1 MFSHFFIR
9 RPIFAAVIAIIII
22 LLGVFALLGLPVERY
37 PNIAPPSITVDAVYA
52 GADAGTV
59 ADTVAAVIEKEVN
72 GVEGMIY
79 MNSVSANDGTMKLTV
94 TFETGTDLDM
104 ANVLV
109 QNRVAKAIP
118 QLPQEVQR
126 LGVKTQKKSTDA
138 NLYIGFYSEDGRYDD
153 IYLAN
158 YVALRVKDEIARV
171 PGVGEVQ
178 AFGAGD
184 YSMRVWLDPEKMKA
198 RGLTADDVVNA
209 VREQNLQVAAG
220 QIGEPPIPEGQAY
233 QMTMNVRGRLLE
245 ADEFEQIV
253 LRTGEDGRMLRI
265 GDVAKAELGAK
276 TYVIGSSLNGLS
288 SATIAVYQIPGANA
302 LEVVAGVRAQLDQME
317 AGFPE
322 GLEYKVI
329 YDNTVVITASIKE
342 VVVTLF
348 ITLFLVVLTVYVFL
362 QNFRATVIPSVTIP
376 VSLIGTFLAMAAFGY
391 SINQFTLFGL
401 VLVIG
406 IVVDDAIVVV
416 ENCTRLIDE
425 EGMLPKDAAMKAMT
439 EITGPVVATT
449 LVLLSVFV
457 PTTFMAGITG
467 QLFKQFA
474 VTISVATVFST
485 INALTLSPAL
495 CGILLRPSLQGKRK
509 GFFGLFNR
517 TLDSTKSGYLRLVN
531 QALRKA
537 LIGLAAFI
545 VMAALAFM
553 GFADLPGGF
562 VPQEDEGYCM
572 INVMLPPAASL
583 ERTQAFLEKV
593 NAVIGSTDG
602 IQDYM
607 TISGFSILDMA
618 AIPNTG
624 FSVATFKHWDERAKR
639 HQSEIIRDLNLRLS
653 QLKEGVA
660 IAFPMP
666 SLPGVGTSGGLTM
679 QLQDRGG
686 VGMTTLQQVA
696 GEFMNDGNSQSG
708 LTGMYTTFRAN
719 VPQLFVDIDRDQ
731 VLAKDVPM
739 SSVFNALQYYY
750 GSVYLNDF
758 TYMNRVFQ
766 VKAQA
771 APEFR
776 REAGQVLNVDIR
788 NRKGQML
795 PLGAV
800 ASVEEILGPQ
810 SIARFN
816 MYPSAK
822 IMGQPGEGY
831 SSGQAMAIVEN
842 MAKQKLPT
850 SMGVEWTEL
859 SYQEKAAQGSS
870 NIIYLLAIVLVYLVL
885 AAQYESWSIPVSVC
899 LSVPTALLGA
909 VVALMVG
916 KMDNNVYAQVGI
928 VLLIGLCTK
937 TAILIVEFAKVQHE
951 EGKSVFDAAM
961 DAANLRFRAVLMTA
975 FSFILG
981 VIPLLLASG
990 AGAESRKVL
999 GTTVF
1004 GGMLVAT
1011 FASLI
1016 FVPMLYYIVQTA
1028 KNRAVKQEASVAAK
1042 PAPHEGQDAQEHD
1055 EGEEHSADIQP

>member
-1 MFSHFFIR
+1 MFSHFFIN
-9 RPIFAAVIAIIII
+9 RPIFAGVIAIVIM
-22 LLGVFALLGLPVERY
+22 LLGGFAMMSLPIERY
-37 PNIAPPSITVDAVYA
+37 PDISPPSITVEATYP
-52 GADAGTV
+52 GADANTV

-94 TFETGTDLDM
+94 TFETGVDLDM
-104 ANVLV
+104 ANVLT

-138 NLYIGFYSEDGRYDD
+138 NLYIGFYSPEGDYDD
-153 IYLAN
+153 IFLAN
-158 YVALRVKDEIARV
+158 FVALRVKDEVARV
-171 PGVGEVQ
+171 PGVGEVF

-184 YSMRVWLDPEKMKA
+184 YSMRIWLDPELMNS

-220 QIGEPPIPEGQAY
+220 QIGEPPVPSGQAY
-233 QMTMNVRGRLLE
+233 QMTLNVKGRLLE
-245 ADEFEQIV
+245 EEEFGQIV
-253 LRTGEDGRMLRI
+253 IRTGEEGRVLRI
-265 GDVAKAELGAK
+265 RDIAKVELGAK
-276 TYVIGSSLNGLS
+276 TYVMGSSLNGKES
-288 SATIAVYQIPGANA
+288 STLAVYQIPGENA
-302 LEVVAGVRAQLDQME
+302 LNVVKGVREKMIELE
-317 AGFPE
+317 PSFPD
-322 GLEYKVI
+322 GLEYKII
-329 YDNTVVITASIKE
+329 YDNTDVIVASIDEVKETLVITLI
-342 VVVTLF
+342 
-348 ITLFLVVLTVYVFL
+348 LVVLTVYVFL
-362 QNFRATVIPSVTIP
+362 QNFRATIIPSVTIP
-376 VSLIGTFLAMAAFGY
+376 VSLIGTFAAMAAMGY

-425 EGMLPKDAAMKAMT
+425 EGLEPKEAAKRAMT
-439 EITGPVVATT
+439 EISGPVVATT
-449 LVLLSVFV
+449 LVLLSVFI
-457 PTTFMAGITG
+457 PTTFMPGITG

-495 CGILLRPSLQGKRK
+495 CGILLRPSKQGERK

-517 TLDSTKSGYLRLVN
+517 SLDTTKKGYLKVVN
-531 QALRKA
+531 QALRKSFIG
-537 LIGLAAFI
+537 LLLFIGLAVLAFI
-545 VMAALAFM
+545 
-553 GFADLPGGF
+553 GFGNLPGGF

-572 INVMLPPAASL
+572 INVTLPEASSL
-583 ERTQAFLEKV
+583 ERTDEFIKKV
-593 NAVIGSTDG
+593 NAIIGEMPG
-602 IQDYM
+602 LRDYM
-607 TISGFSILDMA
+607 TIAGYSILDGA
-618 AIPNTG
+618 AIPNAG
-624 FSVATFKHWDERAKR
+624 FSIMVFEHWDKR
-639 HQSEIIRDLNLRLS
+639 GKNEHQANIIMTLNQRLA
-653 QLKEGVA
+653 QLQEGIA
-660 IAFPMP
+660 FAFPMP
-666 SLPGVGTSGGLTM
+666 SLPGVGMSGGLVM

-696 GEFMNDGNSQSG
+696 NEFMNDGNSQSG
-708 LTGMYTTFRAN
+708 LEGMYTTFRAN

-731 VLAKDVPM
+731 VLSKDVSM
-739 SSVFNALQYYY
+739 SAVFNALQYYY

-771 APEFR
+771 APDFR
-776 REAGQVLNVDIR
+776 RQPEQIR
-788 NRKGQML
+788 DMQIRSRSGNML

-800 ASVEEILGPQ
+800 IDIKEILGPQ
-810 SIARFN
+810 SVNRYN
-816 MYPSAK
+816 MYPAAK
-822 IMGQPGEGY
+822 IMGQPGAGY
-831 SSGQAMAIVEN
+831 STGQAMGLVED
-842 MAKQKLPT
+842 MGRDKLPA

-870 NIIYLLAIVLVYLVL
+870 NIIYVLAIILVYLVL

-909 VVALMVG
+909 VIALMVG

-937 TAILIVEFAKVQHE
+937 TAILIVEFAKVEHE
-951 EGKSVFDAAM
+951 EGKSIFDAAM
-961 DAANLRFRAVLMTA
+961 SASNLRFRAVLMTA

-999 GTTVF
+999 GATVF

-1011 FASLI
+1011 VASLI
-1016 FVPMLYYIVQTA
+1016 FVPMLYYIVQRISEKRGPQT
-1028 KNRAVKQEASVAAK
+1028 VKKEN
-1042 PAPHEGQDAQEHD
+1042 
-1055 EGEEHSADIQP
+1055 

>member
-9 RPIFAAVIAIIII
+9 RPIFAAVIAIVIVLIG
-22 LLGVFALLGLPVERY
+22 LFALKGLPVERY
-37 PNIAPPSITVDAVYA
+37 PNIAPPSITVSATYP

-59 ADTVAAVIEKEVN
+59 GDTVAAVIEKEVN
-72 GVEGMIY
+72 GVEGMLY
-79 MNSVSANDGTMKLTV
+79 MNSISANDGSMTLTV
-94 TFETGTDLDM
+94 TFATGTDLDM

-138 NLYIGFYSEDGRYDD
+138 NLYVGFYSEDGRYDD

-158 YVALRVKDEIARV
+158 FVALRVKDEVARV

-184 YSMRVWLDPEKMKA
+184 YSMRIWLDPEKMKA
-198 RGLTADDVVNA
+198 RGLVADDIVAA

-220 QIGEPPIPEGQAY
+220 QIGEPPVPTGQAY
-233 QMTMNVRGRLLE
+233 QMTINVKGRLLE
-245 ADEFEQIV
+245 ADEFGNIV
-253 LRTGEDGRMLRI
+253 LRTGADGQVLRI
-265 GDVAKAELGAK
+265 RDVADVELGAK
-276 TYVIGSSLNGLS
+276 TYVLGSTLNGKS
-288 SATIAVYQIPGANA
+288 SATIAVYQIPGENA
-302 LEVVAGVRAQLDQME
+302 LNVVDGVRKKLAELE

-322 GLEYKVI
+322 GMKYRVI
-329 YDNTVVITASIKE
+329 YDNTVVIKASIKE
-342 VVVTLF
+342 VV
-348 ITLFLVVLTVYVFL
+348 ITLFATLILVVLTVYLFL
-362 QNFRATVIPSVTIP
+362 QNVRATIIPSVTIP
-376 VSLIGTFLAMAAFGY
+376 VSLVGTFAAMSAMGY
-391 SINQFTLFGL
+391 SINMFTLFGL

-425 EGMLPKDAAMKAMT
+425 EGMKPKEAAKKAMT
-439 EITGPVVATT
+439 EISGPVVATT
-449 LVLLSVFV
+449 LVLLAVFV
-457 PTTFMAGITG
+457 PTTFMAGISG

-495 CGILLRPSLQGKRK
+495 CGILLRPSQQGDRK
-509 GFFGLFNR
+509 GLFGLFNR
-517 TLDSTKSGYLRLVN
+517 SLESTKTGYLKVVN
-531 QALRKA
+531 QAIRKSFLG
-537 LIGLAAFI
+537 LIVFIAMSVAAFI
-545 VMAALAFM
+545 
-553 GFADLPGGF
+553 GFGNLPGGF

-572 INVMLPPAASL
+572 VNVILPDAAAL

-593 NAVIGSTDG
+593 NAAIGKTDG
-602 IQDYM
+602 IQDFM
-607 TISGFSILDMA
+607 TISGYSILDGA
-618 AIPNTG
+618 AIPNAG
-624 FSVATFKHWDERAKR
+624 FSVVTFKHWDERSNR
-639 HQSEIIRDLNLRLS
+639 HQSAIVSDLNIAFS
-653 QLKEGVA
+653 QLKEGIA
-660 IAFPMP
+660 MAFPMP
-666 SLPGVGTSGGLTM
+666 SLPGVGLSGGLVM

-686 VGMTTLQQVA
+686 VGMGTLQQVA
-696 GEFMNDGNSQSG
+696 NEFMNDGNSQSG

-731 VLAKDVPM
+731 VLSKNVSMGA
-739 SSVFNALQYYY
+739 VFNALQYYY

-771 APEFR
+771 APDFR
-776 REAGQVLNVDIR
+776 RQPEQILQMEIR
-788 NRKGQML
+788 NRDGKTL
-795 PLGAV
+795 PLGSV
-800 ASVEEILGPQ
+800 ASVKEILGPQ
-810 SIARFN
+810 SLNRYN

-831 SSGQAMAIVEN
+831 STGQAMAIVED
-842 MAKQKLPT
+842 MSKTKLPT

-870 NIIYLLAIVLVYLVL
+870 NIIYVLAIILVYLVL

-909 VVALMVG
+909 VIALMVA
-916 KMDNNVYAQVGI
+916 KFDNNVYAQVGV

-937 TAILIVEFAKVQHE
+937 TAILIVEFAKVE
-951 EGKSVFDAAM
+951 RESGKSIFDAAM
-961 DAANLRFRAVLMTA
+961 SAANLRFRAVLMTA

-981 VIPLLLASG
+981 VIPLLTASG

-999 GTTVF
+999 GATVF

-1011 FASLI
+1011 VASLI
-1016 FVPMLYYIVQTA
+1016 FVPMLYYIVQKA
-1028 KNRAVKQEASVAAK
+1028 KEKTNTRK
-1042 PAPHEGQDAQEHD
+1042 G
-1055 EGEEHSADIQP
+1055 

>member
-9 RPIFAAVIAIIII
+9 RPIFAAVIAIVIM
-22 LLGVFALLGLPVERY
+22 LLGGFALLGLPVERY
-37 PNIAPPSITVDAVYA
+37 PNIAPPSITVDAVYP
-52 GADAGTV
+52 GADAKTV

-72 GVEGMIY
+72 GVEGMLY

-94 TFETGTDLDM
+94 TFATGSDLDM

-138 NLYIGFYSEDGRYDD
+138 NLYVGFYSDGGKYDD
-153 IYLAN
+153 LYLAN
-158 YVALRVKDEIARV
+158 FVALRVKDEVARV

-184 YSMRVWLDPEKMKA
+184 YSMRIWLDPEKMKA
-198 RGLTADDVVNA
+198 RGLVADDIVAA

-220 QIGEPPIPEGQAY
+220 QIGEPPIPAGQAY
-233 QMTMNVRGRLLE
+233 QMTINVKGRLLE
-245 ADEFEQIV
+245 AGEFGNIV
-253 LRTGEDGRMLRI
+253 LRIGTDGQVLRI
-265 GDVAKAELGAK
+265 RDVAEVELGAK
-276 TYVIGSSLNGLS
+276 TSVMGASLNGQPA
-288 SATIAVYQIPGANA
+288 ATIAVYQIPGENA
-302 LEVVAGVRAQLDQME
+302 LNVVEGVRKKLAEL
-317 AGFPE
+317 APGFPE
-322 GLEYKVI
+322 GLQYKVI
-329 YDNTVVITASIKE
+329 FDNTVVIKASIKE

-348 ITLFLVVLTVYVFL
+348 ATLVLVVLTVYLFL
-362 QNFRATVIPSVTIP
+362 QNFRATLIPSATIP
-376 VSLIGTFLAMAAFGY
+376 VSLVGTFAAMAAMGY
-391 SINQFTLFGL
+391 SINMFTLFGL

-425 EGMLPKDAAMKAMT
+425 EGMEPKEAAKKAMI
-439 EITGPVVATT
+439 EISGPVIATT
-449 LVLLSVFV
+449 LVLLAVFV

-495 CGILLRPSLQGKRK
+495 CGILLRPTRQGARK

-517 TLDSTKSGYLRLVN
+517 TLDATKTGYLKAVSL
-531 QALRKA
+531 ALRKSA
-537 LIGLAAFI
+537 IGLVLFLSMSAVAF
-545 VMAALAFM
+545 L
-553 GFADLPGGF
+553 GFGQLPGGF

-572 INVMLPPAASL
+572 VNVLLPEASSL
-583 ERTQAFLEKV
+583 ERTQAFLGKV
-593 NAVIGSTDG
+593 NALIAQVDG
-602 IQDYM
+602 IEDYM
-607 TISGFSILDMA
+607 TISGFSILDGA
-618 AIPNTG
+618 AIPNAG
-624 FSVATFKHWDERAKR
+624 FCLLTFKHWDERPDR
-639 HQSEIIRDLNLRLS
+639 HQSQIVRDLNVALS
-653 QLKEGVA
+653 QLKEGIA
-660 IAFPMP
+660 MAFPMP
-666 SLPGVGTSGGLTM
+666 SLPGVGMSGGLVM

-686 VGMTTLQQVA
+686 VGMETLQQVA
-696 GEFMNDGNSQSG
+696 NEFIGDGNTQSG
-708 LTGMYTTFRAN
+708 LSGMYTTFRAN

-731 VLAKDVPM
+731 VLSKNVPL
-739 SSVFNALQYYY
+739 SAVFNALQYYY

-776 REAGQVLNVDIR
+776 RQPGQILQMEIR
-788 NRKGQML
+788 NRDGKTL

-800 ASVEEILGPQ
+800 AGIKEILGPQ
-810 SIARFN
+810 SVNRYN
-816 MYPSAK
+816 TYPSAK
-822 IMGQPGEGY
+822 IMGQPGAGY
-831 SSGQAMAIVEN
+831 STGQAMAIVED
-842 MAKQKLPT
+842 MGRTKLPA

-870 NIIYLLAIVLVYLVL
+870 NMIYALAIILVYLVL

-909 VVALMVG
+909 VIALMVARF
-916 KMDNNVYAQVGI
+916 DNNVYAQVGV

-937 TAILIVEFAKVQHE
+937 TAILIVEFAKVE
-951 EGKSVFDAAM
+951 REGGKGIFEAAM
-961 DAANLRFRAVLMTA
+961 SAANLRFRAVLMTA

-981 VIPLLLASG
+981 VIPLLTAAG
-990 AGAESRKVL
+990 AGAASRKVL
-999 GTTVF
+999 GATVF

-1011 FASLI
+1011 IASLV
-1016 FVPMLYYIVQTA
+1016 FVPMLYYIVQ
-1028 KNRAVKQEASVAAK
+1028 AAK
-1042 PAPHEGQDAQEHD
+1042 EKSGRKK
-1055 EGEEHSADIQP
+1055 

>member
-9 RPIFAAVIAIIII
+9 RPIFAAVIAIVI
-22 LLGVFALLGLPVERY
+22 VLLGLFAMLGLPIERY
-37 PNIAPPSITVDAVYA
+37 PNIAPPAINVSAAYP
-52 GADAGTV
+52 GADAKTV

-79 MNSVSANDGTMKLTV
+79 MNSVSANDGSMNLTV
-94 TFETGTDLDM
+94 TFETGADLDM

-126 LGVKTQKKSTDA
+126 LGVSTKKKSTDA
-138 NLYIGFYSEDGRYDD
+138 NLYIGFTSTDENHDD
-153 IYLAN
+153 IFLAN
-158 YVALRVKDEIARV
+158 YVALRVKDEVARV

-184 YSMRVWLDPEKMKA
+184 YSMRVWLDPEKMKV
-198 RGLTADDVVNA
+198 RGLAADDVVNA

-220 QIGEPPIPEGQAY
+220 QIGEPPVPRGQAY
-233 QMTMNVRGRLLE
+233 QMTLNVKGRLLD
-245 ADEFEQIV
+245 ADEFGDIV
-253 LRTGEDGRMLRI
+253 IRTGEEGRLLRI
-265 GDVAKAELGAK
+265 RDIARVELGAK
-276 TYVIGSSLNGLS
+276 TYVIRSSLNGKP
-288 SATIAVYQIPGANA
+288 SATIAVYQIPGENA
-302 LEVVAGVRAQLDQME
+302 LAVVDGVKKKME
-317 AGFPE
+317 ELKAGFPE
-322 GLEYKVI
+322 GMSYTLV
-329 YDNTVVITASIKE
+329 YDNTVVIKASISE
-342 VVVTLF
+342 VVNTLF
-348 ITLFLVVLTVYVFL
+348 ITLILVILTVYIFL
-362 QNFRATVIPSVTIP
+362 QNFRATIIPSVTIP
-376 VSLIGTFLAMAAFGY
+376 VSLIGTFAAMSAMGY

-425 EGMLPKDAAMKAMT
+425 EGLSPKDAALRAMS
-439 EITGPVVATT
+439 EISGPVVATT
-449 LVLLSVFV
+449 LVLLSVFI

-467 QLFKQFA
+467 TLFKQFA

-495 CGILLRPSLQGKRK
+495 CGILLRRSKGEAKK

-517 TLDSTKSGYLRLVN
+517 TLDTTRSGYLKVVT

-537 LIGLAAFI
+537 FIGLVAFIVLAAF
-545 VMAALAFM
+545 AFL
-553 GFADLPGGF
+553 GFAELPGGF

-572 INVMLPPAASL
+572 VNILLPEASSL
-583 ERTQAFLEKV
+583 ERTSAFAQQV
-593 NAVIGSTDG
+593 NEIIGSTEG
-602 IQDYM
+602 VADYM
-607 TISGFSILDMA
+607 TIAGYSILDGA
-618 AIPNTG
+618 AIPNAA
-624 FSVATFKHWDERAKR
+624 FSVVTFKNWDERSDR
-639 HQSEIIRDLNLRLS
+639 HQAEIITEFNMKLS
-653 QLKEGVA
+653 QLKDGTA
-660 IAFPMP
+660 FSFPMP
-666 SLPGVGTSGGLTM
+666 SLPGVGMSGGLVM

-686 VGMTTLQQVA
+686 VGLSTLQQVA
-696 GEFMNDGNSQSG
+696 NEFMNDGNAQSG
-708 LTGMYTTFRAN
+708 LQGMYTTFRAN
-719 VPQLFVDIDRDQ
+719 VPQLFIDIDRDQ
-731 VLAKDVPM
+731 VLSKNVSM
-739 SSVFNALQYYY
+739 GSVFNALQYYY

-766 VKAQA
+766 VRAQA
-771 APEFR
+771 DGPFR
-776 REAGQVLNVDIR
+776 TKAEQIRRLEIR
-788 NRKGQML
+788 NRAGKML

-800 ASVEEILGPQ
+800 VDVQEILGPQ
-810 SIARFN
+810 SINRYN

-822 IMGQPGEGY
+822 IMGQPGDGY
-831 SSGQAMAIVEN
+831 STGQAMAIVED
-842 MAKQKLPT
+842 MSRTKLPST
-850 SMGVEWTEL
+850 MGVEWTEL

-870 NIIYLLAIVLVYLVL
+870 NIIYVLAIVLVYLVL

-909 VVALMVG
+909 VIALMVG
-916 KMDNNVYAQVGI
+916 GYDNNVYAQVGV

-937 TAILIVEFAKVQHE
+937 TAILLVEFAKVEHE
-951 EGKSVFDAAM
+951 EGKSIFEAAM
-961 DAANLRFRAVLMTA
+961 SSARLRFRAVLMTA

-999 GTTVF
+999 GATVF

-1011 FASLI
+1011 VASLV

-1028 KNRAVKQEASVAAK
+1028 KERNTGK
-1042 PAPHEGQDAQEHD
+1042 GN
-1055 EGEEHSADIQP
+1055 

>member
-1 MFSHFFIR
+1 MLSHFFIR
-9 RPIFAAVIAIIII
+9 RPIFAAVIAIVIM
-22 LLGVFALLGLPVERY
+22 LLGGFAMLGLPVERY
-37 PNIAPPSITVDAVYA
+37 PNIAPPSITVDAVYP
-52 GADAGTV
+52 GADAKTV

-79 MNSVSANDGTMKLTV
+79 MNSISANDGTMKLTV
-94 TFETGTDLDM
+94 TFATGTDLDM

-138 NLYIGFYSEDGRYDD
+138 NLYIGFYSPDGRYDD

-158 YVALRVKDEIARV
+158 FVALRVKDEVARV

-184 YSMRVWLDPEKMKA
+184 YSMRIWLDPEKMKA
-198 RGLTADDVVNA
+198 RGLVADDVVAA

-220 QIGEPPIPEGQAY
+220 QVGEPPVPEGQAY
-233 QMTMNVRGRLLE
+233 QMTINVKGRLLGP
-245 ADEFEQIV
+245 DEFGGIV
-253 LRTGEDGRMLRI
+253 IRTGEDGRVLRI
-265 GDVAKAELGAK
+265 RDVAEVELGAK
-276 TYVIGSSLNGLS
+276 TYVLGSSLNGKQ
-288 SATIAVYQIPGANA
+288 SATIAVYQIPGENA
-302 LEVVAGVRAQLDQME
+302 LNVVDGVRRKMKELE
-317 AGFPE
+317 PSFPE
-322 GLEYKVI
+322 KLEYKVI
-329 YDNTVVITASIKE
+329 YDNTVVIKASIKE

-348 ITLFLVVLTVYVFL
+348 ATLALVVFTVYLFL
-362 QNFRATVIPSVTIP
+362 QNFRATIIPSVTIP
-376 VSLIGTFLAMAAFGY
+376 VSLIGTFAAMAAMGY
-391 SINQFTLFGL
+391 SINMFTLFGL

-425 EGMLPKDAAMKAMT
+425 EGLPPKEAAMKSMV
-439 EITGPVVATT
+439 EITGPVIATT

-495 CGILLRPSLQGKRK
+495 CGILLRPSK
-509 GFFGLFNR
+509 GEIKTGPFGLFNR
-517 TLDSTKSGYLRLVN
+517 SLDATKNRYLKVVGA
-531 QALRKA
+531 ALRKSV
-537 LIGLAAFI
+537 IGLLLFAGLS
-545 VMAALAFM
+545 ALAFT
-553 GFADLPGGF
+553 GFGNLPGGF

-572 INVMLPPAASL
+572 VNVILPEAASL
-583 ERTQAFLEKV
+583 ERTQAFLRQV
-593 NAVIGSTDG
+593 NAVIGQTDG
-602 IQDYM
+602 VEDFM
-607 TISGFSILDMA
+607 TISGYSILDGA
-618 AIPNTG
+618 AIPNAG
-624 FSVATFKHWDERAKR
+624 FSVVTFKHWDERGKR
-639 HQSEIIRDLNLRLS
+639 HQSQIVRELNMKFFM
-653 QLKEGVA
+653 LKDGIA
-660 IAFPMP
+660 MAFPMP
-666 SLPGVGTSGGLTM
+666 SLPGVGMSGGLVM

-686 VGMTTLQQVA
+686 VGMGTLQQVA
-696 GEFMNDGNSQSG
+696 YEFMNDGNAQSG

-731 VLAKDVPM
+731 VLTKNVSMGA
-739 SSVFNALQYYY
+739 VFNALQYYY
-750 GSVYLNDF
+750 GSVYVNDF

-771 APEFR
+771 APAFR
-776 REAGQVLNVDIR
+776 READQIRQVEIR
-788 NRKGQML
+788 SRDGKTL

-800 ASVEEILGPQ
+800 AAVKEILGPQ
-810 SIARFN
+810 SVNRYN

-831 SSGQAMAIVEN
+831 STGQAMAIVES
-842 MAKQKLPT
+842 MAKTKLPT

-870 NIIYLLAIVLVYLVL
+870 NIIYVLAIILVYLVL
-885 AAQYESWSIPVSVC
+885 AAQYESWSVPVSVC

-909 VVALMVG
+909 VIALMVG
-916 KMDNNVYAQVGI
+916 RFDNNVYAQVGV

-937 TAILIVEFAKVQHE
+937 TAILIVEFAKVEHE
-951 EGKSVFDAAM
+951 QGKPIFDAAM
-961 DAANLRFRAVLMTA
+961 SAANLRFRAVLMTA

-981 VIPLLLASG
+981 VIPLLVASG

-999 GTTVF
+999 GATVF

-1011 FASLI
+1011 VASLI
-1016 FVPMLYYIVQTA
+1016 FVPMLYAVVQGI
-1028 KNRAVKQEASVAAK
+1028 KERK
-1042 PAPHEGQDAQEHD
+1042 
-1055 EGEEHSADIQP
+1055 

>member
-1 MFSHFFIR
+1 MFSHFFVR
-9 RPIFAAVIAIIII
+9 RPIFAAVIAIVIM
-22 LLGVFALLGLPVERY
+22 LLGGFAMLSLPVERY
-37 PNIAPPSITVDAVYA
+37 PNIAPPSITVDAAYP
-52 GADAGTV
+52 GADASTV

-138 NLYIGFYSEDGRYDD
+138 NLYIGFYSPDGRYDD
-153 IYLAN
+153 IFLAN
-158 YVALRVKDEIARV
+158 YVALRVKDEVARV

-184 YSMRVWLDPEKMKA
+184 YSMRIWFNPEKMKA
-198 RGLTADDVVNA
+198 RGITADDVVAA

-220 QIGEPPIPEGQAY
+220 QIGEPPAPEGQAY
-233 QMTMNVRGRLLE
+233 QMTINVKGRLLE
-245 ADEFEQIV
+245 ADEFGDIVIRTGADGRV
-253 LRTGEDGRMLRI
+253 LRIR
-265 GDVAKAELGAK
+265 DVADVELGAK
-276 TYVIGSSLNGLS
+276 TYVLGSSLNGKS
-288 SATIAVYQIPGANA
+288 SSTIAVYQIPGENA
-302 LEVVAGVRAQLDQME
+302 LAVVDGVLAKMKELQK
-317 AGFPE
+317 GFPE
-322 GLEYKVI
+322 GLDYKVV
-329 YDNTVVITASIKE
+329 YDNTVVIKASIKG
-342 VVVTLF
+342 VVQNLFATLA
-348 ITLFLVVLTVYVFL
+348 LVVFTVYLFL
-362 QNFRATVIPSVTIP
+362 QNFRATIVPSVTIP
-376 VSLIGTFLAMAAFGY
+376 VSLVGTFLAMSAFGY

-425 EGMLPKDAAMKAMT
+425 NGMKPKEAAMQAMT
-439 EITGPVVATT
+439 EISGPVIATT
-449 LVLLSVFV
+449 LVLLSVFI

-495 CGILLRPSLQGKRK
+495 CGILLRPSKSGEKK

-517 TLDSTKSGYLRLVN
+517 SLENTKKGYLGVV
-531 QALRKA
+531 QKSLRKA
-537 LIGLAAFI
+537 AIGLLLFI
-545 VMAALAFM
+545 GLSALAFI
-553 GFADLPGGF
+553 GFGNLPGGF

-572 INVMLPPAASL
+572 VNVILPEAASQ
-583 ERTQAFLEKV
+583 ERTQNFLNKV
-593 NAVIGSTDG
+593 NAIIAKTEG
-602 IQDYM
+602 IEDYL
-607 TISGFSILDMA
+607 TISGYSILDGA
-618 AIPNTG
+618 AIPNAG
-624 FSVATFKHWDERAKR
+624 FSVVTFKDWSERDDR
-639 HQSEIIRDLNLRLS
+639 HQSVIVKDLNRAFS
-653 QLKEGVA
+653 QLQEGIA
-660 IAFPMP
+660 MAFPMP
-666 SLPGVGTSGGLTM
+666 SLPGVGNSGGLVM

-696 GEFMNDGNSQSG
+696 NEFMNDGNAQSG
-708 LTGMYTTFRAN
+708 LTGMYTTFRAS

-731 VLAKDVPM
+731 VLTKNVSM
-739 SSVFNALQYYY
+739 SAVFNALQYFF
-750 GSVYLNDF
+750 GSVYMNDF

-766 VKAQA
+766 VKGQA

-776 REAGQVLNVDIR
+776 SDAEQIRNLEIR
-788 NRKGQML
+788 NRDGKTL

-800 ASVEEILGPQ
+800 IDVQEILGPQ
-810 SIARFN
+810 SINRYN

-822 IMGQPGEGY
+822 IMGQPEDGY

-842 MAKQKLPT
+842 MAAQKLPST
-850 SMGVEWTEL
+850 MGVEWTEL

-870 NIIYLLAIVLVYLVL
+870 NVIYVLAIILVYLVL

-899 LSVPTALLGA
+899 LSVPTAILGA
-909 VVALMVG
+909 VIALMVG
-916 KMDNNVYAQVGI
+916 HFNNDVYAQVGV

-937 TAILIVEFAKVQHE
+937 TAILLVEFAKVEHE
-951 EGKSVFDAAM
+951 DGKSVFEAALSS
-961 DAANLRFRAVLMTA
+961 ANLRFRAVLMTA
-975 FSFILG
+975 FSFVLG
-981 VIPLLLASG
+981 VLPLLFATG
-990 AGAESRKVL
+990 AGAKSRNVL
-999 GTTVF
+999 GATVF

-1011 FASLI
+1011 VASLV
-1016 FVPMLYYIVQTA
+1016 FVPMLYYIIQS
-1028 KNRAVKQEASVAAK
+1028 ASERKK
-1042 PAPHEGQDAQEHD
+1042 PKATE
-1055 EGEEHSADIQP
+1055 